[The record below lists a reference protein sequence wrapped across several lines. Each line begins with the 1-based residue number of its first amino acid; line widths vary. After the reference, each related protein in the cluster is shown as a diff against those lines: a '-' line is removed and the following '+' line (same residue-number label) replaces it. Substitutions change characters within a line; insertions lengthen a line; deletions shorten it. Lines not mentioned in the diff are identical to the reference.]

1 MNSNSSVIV
10 HGTRRVGD
18 LGLQARGSRVA
29 YVGLLIATLLSPSAH
44 AVVVSEP
51 SSQSSNIRVVVE
63 GSNSAIGILTD
74 VEAHSVKGGTAI
86 SGSIQVHT
94 RSGKGAVKMTP
105 QSLRIEFLDSRGQV
119 RAVRNISLGP
129 HEVHRHGAQ
138 MPQFDAE
145 LDIEPLEGDSLR
157 ISIEEPRAN

>member
-18 LGLQARGSRVA
+18 LGLQTRGSRVA

-51 SSQSSNIRVVVE
+51 SSLSSNIRVVVE

-94 RSGKGAVKMTP
+94 RSGKGAV
-105 QSLRIEFLDSRGQV
+105 R
-119 RAVRNISLGP
+119 
-129 HEVHRHGAQ
+129 
-138 MPQFDAE
+138 
-145 LDIEPLEGDSLR
+145 
-157 ISIEEPRAN
+157 